1 MLKYKRVT
9 IDISEEYAGAL
20 AVTAINQ
27 VQTAYNQMQ
36 VNIAHTALDLSKG
49 RHIVIDGTGK
59 FEQKETG
66 V

>member
-1 MLKYKRVT
+1 MAKCKRVI
-9 IDISEEYAGAL
+9 IDIHEDYAGAL

-36 VNIAHTALDLSKG
+36 TNIAHTALDLSKG

-59 FEQKETG
+59 FEQKETE